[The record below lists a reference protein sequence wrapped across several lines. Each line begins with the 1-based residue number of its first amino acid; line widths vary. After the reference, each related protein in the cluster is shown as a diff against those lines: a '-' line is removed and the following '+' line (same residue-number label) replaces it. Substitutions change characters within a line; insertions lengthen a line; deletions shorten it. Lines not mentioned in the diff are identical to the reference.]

1 MKRWHHLSVYPILYC
16 TILFSCLTIACNK
29 EASEFMKVLSQQLIG
44 KWKVVSFKDA
54 DIEQIGSTIDSYEL
68 LFEKDSLHVST
79 ILFTNKNSEIDS
91 TTYSVNDGSEKVTI
105 LMTDN
110 ELDEWGAFLKADTL
124 LLELSNCCNN
134 KLLKAVKK

>member
-1 MKRWHHLSVYPILYC
+1 L
-16 TILFSCLTIACNK
+16 
-29 EASEFMKVLSQQLIG
+29 MKVLSQQLIG

-54 DIEQIGSTIDSYEL
+54 DIEQIGNTIDSYEL

-105 LMTDN
+105 LATDN